1 MVAECQT
8 NDYVLEGQNILIREI
23 RMGDMDGFHK
33 MVTKSDFY
41 YYCFD
46 GSREAVESFV
56 GEAVAAQKVEKGALR
71 KSFMMAVVDKGDQ
84 NLVGHVTL
92 DILDKAPDYFDLAY
106 FTDPDCQGRGV
117 ATEASGLLLR
127 HVFNQNNLDKVVATV
142 HPNNFPSQKVLRKL
156 GFVETGDVTS
166 VASTN
171 GDNIR
176 LCYEL
181 TRKNFSIAERGMP
194 WGPQLLVA

>member
-1 MVAECQT
+1 MDLDGMPDE
-8 NDYVLEGQNILIREI
+8 VLLTGQNVQIREMK
-23 RMGDMDGFHK
+23 RGDVEEFHHMTSK
-33 MVTKSDFY
+33 PGFY

-56 GEAVAAQKVEKGALR
+56 GEGISSQKFGSGDLR
-71 KSFMMAVVDKGDQ
+71 KSFMMAVLDSDDGK
-84 NLVGHVTL
+84 LIGHVTL

-106 FTDPDCQGRGV
+106 FTDPDFQGRGI

-127 HVFNQNNLDKVVATV
+127 HIFNQNHLDKVIATV
-142 HPNNFPSQKVLRKL
+142 HPDNIPSQKVLTKL
-156 GFVETGDVTS
+156 GFVDTGEMTTVE
-166 VASTN
+166 STN

-176 LCYEL
+176 MCFEL
-181 TRKNFSIAERGMP
+181 SRKNFFIAGKGMP